1 MQPNKI
7 NETMNYLII
16 KLRKEVETGEANYNV

>member
-16 KLRKEVETGEANYNV
+16 KLRKEVETGKDSYNV

>member
-16 KLRKEVETGEANYNV
+16 KLRKKVETGKDSYNV